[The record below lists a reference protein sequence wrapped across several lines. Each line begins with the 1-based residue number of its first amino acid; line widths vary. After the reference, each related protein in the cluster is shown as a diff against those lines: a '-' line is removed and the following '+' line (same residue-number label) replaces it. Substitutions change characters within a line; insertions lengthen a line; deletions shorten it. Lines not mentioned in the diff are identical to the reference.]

1 MTYLGQFTKEQLL
14 SMKETAY
21 HMALAFRGKDEIVRD
36 IMAIALVE
44 VNRELDERK
53 LSEAK

>member
-1 MTYLGQFTKEQLL
+1 MTYLGQFTIDKLK

-36 IMAIALVE
+36 LMAIALVE
-44 VNRELDERK
+44 INRELDERK
-53 LSEAK
+53 LNEAK